1 MAAPASIEVEGLMAT
16 IKVLGKVD
24 KDLRKQ
30 SGKIVRKYALKIKA
44 EAWAKY
50 KTSPGVNRS
59 GYKLTKGAVTHRA
72 TATKASVGINR
83 TSKVGRNASIFP
95 AEFGAYTATVPRFDG
110 KGVHGRFRTYG
121 QNDMKRRTFPVW
133 RGNNTTVRGKR
144 GPGWVMLPILRKRV
158 PEIEKDL
165 NRDLMMVMNRSLRK
179 AGVPR
184 G

>member
-1 MAAPASIEVEGLMAT
+1 MAAPAAIEVEGLTAT

-24 KDLRKQ
+24 KDLRKAA
-30 SGKIVRKYALKIKA
+30 GKVVREYAVKIKS

-50 KTSPGVNRS
+50 KTSPGVSRD
-59 GYKLTKGAVTHRA
+59 GYKLTKGAVSHRA

-83 TSKVGRNASIFP
+83 QSKVGRNAAIFA

-110 KGVHGRFRTYG
+110 KGVRGRFRVYG
-121 QNDMKRRTFPVW
+121 QNDMRRRTFPVW

-144 GPGWVMLPILRKRV
+144 GPGWVMMPILRKRV

-165 NRDLMMVMNRSLRK
+165 NRDLLVVMQGSLRK
-179 AGVPR
+179 AGVKR